1 MAQAVSR
8 RPLTA
13 EARVSPCG
21 ICGGQSDTGT
31 GLSPN
36 SLAFPCRYHSTVP
49 LHTHILPGGI
59 TIGLLMATVQRHG
72 FTPSS
77 WTALPKRTPN
87 YFRMLRL
94 YFFLH
99 SCLLFLFF
107 SSRPHILM
115 ALICSRS
122 RRAIWPLCGIVGY
135 LRSCP
140 DEPYRAAEPRSLV
153 RVSVSSAW
161 PHCERSV
168 TQ

>member
-13 EARVSPCG
+13 EARVSRGG

-31 GLSPN
+31 GS
-36 SLAFPCRYHSTVP
+36 STFPCRYHSTVP
-49 LHTHILPGGI
+49 LHTHILPGGL

-77 WTALPKRTPN
+77 WTTLPKITPN
-87 YFRMLRL
+87 YFCMLRL
-94 YFFLH
+94 YFCLH

-115 ALICSRS
+115 ALIGSRS
-122 RRAIWPLCGIVGY
+122 RRAIWPLCGIVEY
-135 LRSCP
+135 LRSGP

-161 PHCERSV
+161 PHCERRSV